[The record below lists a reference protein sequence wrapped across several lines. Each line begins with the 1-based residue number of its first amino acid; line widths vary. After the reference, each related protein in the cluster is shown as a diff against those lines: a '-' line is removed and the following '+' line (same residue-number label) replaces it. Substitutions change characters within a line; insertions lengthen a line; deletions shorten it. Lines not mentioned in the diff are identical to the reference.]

1 LRTAGYAAPGDGGA
15 ALYKNVPS
23 LPAGAGGFQ
32 SADARWWQYADIVF
46 NIAAFGA
53 FPDYHEA
60 STLSATAGGPVTATG
75 NPFVAADVG
84 SLICLPGAAA
94 AGATYFGTI
103 TAFTNANSVTVS
115 PAISTAVT
123 NVFGQWGKDNTA
135 AIQATINACRQ
146 ANGGTIL
153 IPTNA
158 TYCIQQLDLTNGPP
172 MELRGASSAVNGSR
186 LMPMRNTNSV
196 MDYTGT
202 SQVNINGLS
211 VGQYNQLA
219 APLYG
224 LVLSPSNPIS
234 GIDHIH
240 LRNIFWTGRYQVTTV
255 YVDRC
260 ASSTMH
266 KAAFLNYYQGTP
278 NGGFTGIFTSTNI
291 FGFSSAFATTFVGT
305 LNVSDWSL
313 FGCEFH
319 SIIQAGGVGAYA
331 ALYLDGSRNISFF
344 GGNIATSHAGMI
356 TVVGTVY
363 NTLFQ
368 GVTFYSDTGPSAVN
382 IFTGTGNLNKTG
394 LYFCDPII
402 TGAVFAQSGTNTLS
416 IVAP

>member
-1 LRTAGYAAPGDGGA
+1 LWKRVT
-15 ALYKNVPS
+15 VV
-23 LPAGAGGFQ
+23 PAGAYGFQ
-32 SADARWWQYADIVF
+32 SADGAWWQYAENVF

-60 STLSATAGGPVTATG
+60 STLSATAGGTAITATA
-75 NPFVAADVG
+75 NPFAATDVG
-84 SLICLPGAAA
+84 SLICLTGAAA
-94 AGATYFGTI
+94 SGATYFGTI

-123 NVFGQWGKDNTA
+123 NVFGQWGRDNTTT
-135 AIQATINACRQ
+135 IQAAINACRQ
-146 ANGGTIL
+146 AVGGTIL
-153 IPTNA
+153 VPMNA
-158 TYCIQQLDLTNGPP
+158 TYCIQQLDFTNGPP
-172 MELRGASSAVNGSR
+172 MVLKGNSTVNGSR
-186 LMPMRNTNSV
+186 FMPMRSTNSV
-196 MDYTGT
+196 MDWTGT
-202 SQVNINGLS
+202 SQPNIDGIS

-219 APLYG
+219 VPLYG
-224 LVLSPSNPIS
+224 LVLSPSNPVS

-278 NGGFTGIFTSTNI
+278 NGGFTGVFTSTNI
-291 FGFSSAFATTFVGT
+291 FGFSSAFATTWVGT
-305 LNVSDWSL
+305 SNVSDWSL

-319 SIIQAGGVGAYA
+319 SIIQAGGVGAFA

-363 NTLFQ
+363 ATLFQ

-382 IFTGTGNLNKTG
+382 IFTGTGNMNKTG
-394 LYFCDPII
+394 LYFCDLNI
-402 TGAVFAQSGTNTLS
+402 TGAVYNITGTNTLS